1 MLWIVSDTGGG
12 YHARVSV
19 GETLG
24 STAGPE
30 QRDGAV
36 AAGAELVVALECD
49 RPAALSAR
57 HSLAAVS
64 EVLLGRGARRAA
76 ARAGAPE
83 VLTVTVPDRWMSSR
97 HARLQSSFGRW
108 IVEDLGSKNGARV
121 NGEPVTRREL
131 ADGDLIEL
139 GHTLLIFRARVER
152 AVEAGRDV
160 DLAGAVEAETGV
172 ATFAP
177 GLEREL
183 GNLRQLAGAD
193 LPVLLTGESGTGK
206 EVLARAFH
214 AFAAARTGRTGELVA
229 VNCGA
234 IPANLV
240 ESELFGH
247 KKGAFSGAFAD
258 SAGLVRAAD
267 GGTLFLDEIAD
278 LPPPSQAVLLRVLQ
292 EREVRPVGDTR
303 SVPVDLRL
311 VSATHRDLPALVA
324 RGEFRED
331 LYARVSGF
339 RVAVPPLRERRDDLG
354 IIIGVL
360 LARAAGGAPPAIDP
374 DVARVFFAHDW
385 PRNIRE
391 LETTL
396 RAALVLSGGETIE
409 LSHLPADLSTGVPA
423 APPPRPLEPD
433 ELARR
438 DQLEALLRAHAGN
451 VSAVARAM
459 GKDRKQ
465 VHRWLE
471 RYGLSPDPYRA

>member
-1 MLWIVSDTGGG
+1 MPRAAGGG
-12 YHARVSV
+12 YHACVTV

-24 STAGPE
+24 STAGPDE
-30 QRDGAV
+30 SGGAG

-57 HSLAAVS
+57 HALAGVS
-64 EVLLGRGARRAA
+64 EVVLGRGGARSA
-76 ARAGAPE
+76 ARSGSPE

-108 IVEDLGSKNGARV
+108 VVEDLGSKNGVRV
-121 NGEPVTRREL
+121 NGEPATRRAL
-131 ADGDLIEL
+131 DDGDRIEL
-139 GHTLLIFRARVER
+139 GHTLLLFRARVER
-152 AVEAGRDV
+152 PDGTPRDV
-160 DLAGAVEAETGV
+160 DLEGAAEAEAGV

-177 GLEREL
+177 ALEREL
-183 GNLRQLAGAD
+183 GNLRRLAGSD

-214 AFAAARTGRTGELVA
+214 AFAAERTGRSGELVA

-234 IPANLV
+234 IPETLV

-247 KKGAFSGAFAD
+247 KKGAFSGAVAD

-278 LPPPSQAVLLRVLQ
+278 LPPPSQAALLRVLQ

-311 VSATHRDLPALVA
+311 VSATHRDLAARVA
-324 RGEFRED
+324 RREFRED

-339 RVAVPPLRERRDDLG
+339 RVAVPALRERREDLG
-354 IIIGVL
+354 MLIGVL
-360 LARAAGGAPPAIDP
+360 LARAAGGAEAAPAIEP
-374 DVARVFFAHDW
+374 EVARVFFAHDW

-396 RAALVLSGGETIE
+396 RAALVLSGGGAIGLE
-409 LSHLPADLSTGVPA
+409 HLPADLGSRAA
-423 APPPRPLEPD
+423 APPPPRALDAE

-438 DQLEALLRAHAGN
+438 DELEALLREHAGN

-465 VHRWLE
+465 VHRWLD
-471 RYGLSPDPYRA
+471 RYGLSPEPFRS

>member
-1 MLWIVSDTGGG
+1 MVIVSDTGGG
-12 YHARVSV
+12 YHAGVSV

-30 QRDGAV
+30 ERDGAV
-36 AAGAELVVALECD
+36 AAAAEMVVALECD
-49 RPAALSAR
+49 RPAALGAR
-57 HSLAAVS
+57 HSLAGVS
-64 EVLLGRGARRAA
+64 EVMLGRGARRTA
-76 ARAGAPE
+76 ARAGTPQ

-108 IVEDLGSKNGARV
+108 IVEDLGSKNGVRV

-131 ADGDLIEL
+131 TDGDLIEL
-139 GHTLLIFRARVER
+139 GHTLLLFRSRVER
-152 AVEAGRDV
+152 AAGAAGDV
-160 DLAGAVEAETGV
+160 DLAGAAEAEAGV

-177 GLEREL
+177 ALEREL
-183 GNLRQLAGAD
+183 ANLRQLAGAD

-214 AFAAARTGRTGELVA
+214 GFAAARTGRTGELVA

-234 IPANLV
+234 IPDSLV

-247 KKGAFSGAFAD
+247 KKGAFSGAVAD

-278 LPPPSQAVLLRVLQ
+278 LPPPSQAALLRVLQ

-311 VSATHRDLPALVA
+311 VSATHRNLPALVA

-339 RVAVPPLRERRDDLG
+339 RVAVPPLRERREDLG
-354 IIIGVL
+354 ILIGVL
-360 LARAAGGAPPAIDP
+360 LARVAGGAPPSIAP
-374 DVARVFFAHDW
+374 DVARLFFAHDW

-396 RAALVLSGGETIE
+396 RAALVLSGGNTIE
-409 LSHLPADLSTGVPA
+409 LSHLPADLSARAPA
-423 APPPRPLEPD
+423 APPPRPLDPE

-438 DQLEALLRAHAGN
+438 DQLAALLTEHAGN
-451 VSAVARAM
+451 ISAVARAL